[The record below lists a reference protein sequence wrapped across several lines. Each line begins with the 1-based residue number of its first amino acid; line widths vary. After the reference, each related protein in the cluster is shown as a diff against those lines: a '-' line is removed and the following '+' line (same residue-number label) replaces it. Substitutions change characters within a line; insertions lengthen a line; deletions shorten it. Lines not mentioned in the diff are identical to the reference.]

1 MRALL
6 EVMQFEIRYQLRSPF
21 FLGALLMFALI
32 HFLAITGTV
41 IHIDT
46 QQPGRHQQRVCHPA
60 DRAGALH
67 LRHAAHRGLCHDRD
81 HARFRTRDRL
91 ARVRHAD
98 LAQNFCAGKIS
109 RGAEPCAFD
118 RSRRTAG
125 RDDRHLHAVAGSG
138 AHCFLL
144 AAALGVHLLL
154 SSSCPAHSSYAPSS
168 SASRRSPA
176 PLR

>member
-32 HFLAITGTV
+32 HFLAITGTG
-41 IHIDT
+41 IHIDISN
-46 QQPGRHQQRVCHPA
+46 QVAINSAYAILQIEL
-60 DRAGALH
+60 ALFIFGM
-67 LRHAAHRGLCHDRD
+67 LPIVAFVTTAI
-81 HARFRTRDRL
+81 TRDFE
-91 ARVRHAD
+91 HATAS
-98 LAQNFCAGKIS
+98 LVFVTPISPKTFCAGKIS

-118 RSRRTAG
+118 RPRRTAG

-138 AHCFLL
+138 AHRPLL
-144 AAALGVHLLL
+144 AAALGVHLSL

-176 PLR
+176 PSR